1 MLPLIV
7 FTISKLLVYMVPLL
21 YVIVHSH
28 LLLFLFDHHLRIP
41 EVDTNGLL
49 VLYRDFLDDLTD
61 ELIGELRVS
70 CLCES
75 FVCY

>member
-1 MLPLIV
+1 
-7 FTISKLLVYMVPLL
+7 MVPLL

-61 ELIGELRVS
+61 ELIGELRVIKRLGS
-70 CLCES
+70 LLEHIT
-75 FVCY
+75 